1 MDEKGTFLLSRGVCD
16 VKDLQLGRAGG
27 GGGGGASSHENLYTP
42 RQSNVSLSKR
52 SDLTAGSPHVSGYF

>member
-27 GGGGGASSHENLYTP
+27 GGGAELLLVKICTL
-42 RQSNVSLSKR
+42 Q
-52 SDLTAGSPHVSGYF
+52 AE